1 MRDRELDVT
10 VFGATG
16 FAGRLTAEHLA
27 RCAPPGTRVG
37 LAGRSAGRL
46 AAVRDDLGAAAT
58 GWTLLTADSADSA
71 ALAALA
77 ARTTAVA
84 TTVGPYDPHG
94 LPLVRA
100 CAEAGTHYADLTGE
114 VLFVRAAIDQAHDV
128 AQASGARIVTACG
141 FDSVPSDL
149 GVLALAD
156 RALADGAGTL
166 LETTLALLHAKG
178 GFSGGTIASLQGQL
192 AQMRDRAAR
201 RTALDPYALSPDRAA
216 EPDLGPERELLHPR
230 RDPELGGWVAPFLM
244 ASYNTRIVRRSNALQ
259 QWRYGRG
266 MRYSEVI
273 ATRPGPLGLAAAT
286 AVTGVSGAL
295 AAGLSLPPTRAL
307 LGRVLPSPGEGP
319 SAAAREKGSFRLEVH
334 TRTTS
339 GARYVAHVAAT
350 GDPGYA
356 ATAVMLGESVLAL
369 ALDDDLPGAAGVLT
383 PATGIGEALADSL
396 RRNGFTLQ
404 VERVDG

>member
-201 RTALDPYALSPDRAA
+201 RTALDPYALSRTARPSPTSDPSASCCTPDATRS
-216 EPDLGPERELLHPR
+216 
-230 RDPELGGWVAPFLM
+230 WVAGWRPSSWR
-244 ASYNTRIVRRSNALQ
+244 ATTRGS
-259 QWRYGRG
+259 
-266 MRYSEVI
+266 S
-273 ATRPGPLGLAAAT
+273 AARTHCSSGAT
-286 AVTGVSGAL
+286 AGGC
-295 AAGLSLPPTRAL
+295 
-307 LGRVLPSPGEGP
+307 
-319 SAAAREKGSFRLEVH
+319 
-334 TRTTS
+334 
-339 GARYVAHVAAT
+339 
-350 GDPGYA
+350 
-356 ATAVMLGESVLAL
+356 ATA
-369 ALDDDLPGAAGVLT
+369 
-383 PATGIGEALADSL
+383 
-396 RRNGFTLQ
+396 R
-404 VERVDG
+404 